1 MALLSTEAWPGIPLK
16 DDVPSRTFPV
26 VTVLLIVL
34 DLLVFLVDL
43 SLNGALGSKFA
54 MRPALV
60 THYPTAL
67 IRGTGVP
74 VWATLFTMMF
84 LHGGWMH
91 IGGNMLYLWIFG
103 NNTEDTLGHWRYLV
117 FYFVCGLLAE
127 AMQIALSWNSL
138 VPTIGASGAI
148 AGVLGAYFYLFP
160 DARVTT
166 LLTLFFIWP
175 IVQISARVVL
185 GFWFLFNLWE
195 TLVSGAASLYHATQ
209 QSGGVAFAAH
219 VGGFAAGWVLIR
231 VLAAG
236 GRSDGPRYDQRP
248 RFFDDNWR

>member
-1 MALLSTEAWPGIPLK
+1 VIPLK

-34 DLLVFLVDL
+34 NVVVFLADGL
-43 SLNGALGSKFA
+43 LGGALSHLFA
-54 MRPALV
+54 LVPADV
-60 THYPTAL
+60 THYPTAI

-84 LHGGWMH
+84 LHGGWLH

-103 NNTEDTLGHWRYLV
+103 NNTEDTLGHGRFLV
-117 FYFVCGLLAE
+117 FYFLCGLLAE
-127 AMQIALSWNSL
+127 AMHIALSWNST

-160 DARVTT
+160 DAQVTT

-185 GFWFLFNLWE
+185 GFWFLLNLYN
-195 TLVSGAASLYHATQ
+195 TLIGAAATLHHPGQ

-219 VGGFAAGWVLIR
+219 VGGFAAGLVLIR
-231 VLAAG
+231 LMAAG
-236 GRSDGPRYDQRP
+236 PRQNRSGYPERP